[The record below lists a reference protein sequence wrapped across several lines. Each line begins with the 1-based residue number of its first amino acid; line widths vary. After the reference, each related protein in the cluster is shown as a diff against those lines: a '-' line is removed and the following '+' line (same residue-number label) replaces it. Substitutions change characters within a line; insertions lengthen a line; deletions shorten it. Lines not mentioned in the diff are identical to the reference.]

1 MLLCAIIQTA
11 VEDYRLARKKGL
23 IVRTSL
29 NLNEKVKIRTL
40 DQICELNSLLSFF
53 YDGGLET
60 IIDIGSLQ
68 DDQGRYLDSAEII
81 SAL

>member
-1 MLLCAIIQTA
+1 M
-11 VEDYRLARKKGL
+11 EDYRLARKKGL

-29 NLNEKVKIRTL
+29 NLNKKVKLRTL
-40 DQICELNSLLSFF
+40 DQISELNSLLSFF
-53 YDGGLET
+53 YDGGLEA

-68 DDQGRYLDSAEII
+68 DDQGRYLDPEEII

>member
-1 MLLCAIIQTA
+1 

-29 NLNEKVKIRTL
+29 NINKKVKIRTL
-40 DQICELNSLLSFF
+40 DQISELNSLLSFF
-53 YDGGLET
+53 YDGGLEA

-68 DDQGRYLDSAEII
+68 DDQGRYLDSEEII

>member
-1 MLLCAIIQTA
+1 M
-11 VEDYRLARKKGL
+11 EDYRLARKKGL

-29 NLNEKVKIRTL
+29 NLNKKVKLRTL
-40 DQICELNSLLSFF
+40 DQISELNSLLSFF
-53 YDGGLET
+53 YDGGLEA

-68 DDQGRYLDSAEII
+68 DDQGRHLDPEEII

>member
-29 NLNEKVKIRTL
+29 NLNKKVKLRTL
-40 DQICELNSLLSFF
+40 DQISELNSLLSFF
-53 YDGGLET
+53 YDGGLEA

-68 DDQGRYLDSAEII
+68 DDQGRYLDPEEII

>member
-1 MLLCAIIQTA
+1 M
-11 VEDYRLARKKGL
+11 EDYRLARKKGL

-29 NLNEKVKIRTL
+29 NINKKVKIRTL
-40 DQICELNSLLSFF
+40 DQISELNSLLSFF
-53 YDGGLET
+53 YDGGLEA

-68 DDQGRYLDSAEII
+68 DDQGRYLDSEEII

>member
-1 MLLCAIIQTA
+1 

-29 NLNEKVKIRTL
+29 NLNKKVKLRTL
-40 DQICELNSLLSFF
+40 DQISELNSLLSFF
-53 YDGGLET
+53 YDGGLEA

-68 DDQGRYLDSAEII
+68 DDQGRHLDPEEII

>member
-1 MLLCAIIQTA
+1 M
-11 VEDYRLARKKGL
+11 EDYRLARKKGL

-29 NLNEKVKIRTL
+29 NLNKKVKIRTL
-40 DQICELNSLLSFF
+40 DQISELNSLLSFF
-53 YDGGLET
+53 YDGGLEA

-68 DDQGRYLDSAEII
+68 DDQGRYLDSEEII